1 MSVSICRLILVSA
14 EEYHAKHLLIVSS
27 MCDQEKKGNIGT
39 TASLE
44 TSNTAD
50 KVPVI
55 IEKTTEA
62 IWIRSD
68 VMNQKMKLPRNSP
81 LINIP
86 FGGLT
91 SNMLRIVAVLLML
104 SDHIWATY
112 MSFGN
117 WMTYIGRMAFPIFAF
132 QIAEGF
138 VHTSNFKKYVF
149 RLLGFALVTEIP
161 FNLFY
166 SSRWF
171 NPFHQN
177 VLFTLL
183 LGLLAIYVID
193 KAKKTKTVKNILLAV
208 LWLLLIS
215 VGATIGFVDYGF
227 LGMLTVVMFY
237 VLRDFPF
244 AWLAQLVAMVL
255 INIVFFEGQVF
266 PVEILGKT
274 FEIPSQGFAVFSLIP
289 IWMYGGRKGTSG
301 KILQYGFYA
310 FYPVHMLILY
320 LIKLMA

>member
-1 MSVSICRLILVSA
+1 MNENI
-14 EEYHAKHLLIVSS
+14 
-27 MCDQEKKGNIGT
+27 KK
-39 TASLE
+39 
-44 TSNTAD
+44 
-50 KVPVI
+50 
-55 IEKTTEA
+55 
-62 IWIRSD
+62 
-68 VMNQKMKLPRNSP
+68 KLPTNSP
-81 LINIP
+81 LIKIP

-91 SNMLRIVAVLLML
+91 SNMLRIIAIVLML

-112 MSFGN
+112 MSFGD

-138 VHTSNFKKYVF
+138 IHTSNFKKYVL
-149 RLLGFALVTEIP
+149 RLLGFAIVTEIP

-166 SSRWF
+166 SSRFF

-183 LGLLAIYVID
+183 LGLLAISVID
-193 KAKKTKTVKNILLAV
+193 KARKNRTAKNIALSV
-208 LWLLLIS
+208 LWLSLICIA
-215 VGATIGFVDYGF
+215 ATFGFVDYGF

-237 VLRDFPF
+237 VLKNFQF
-244 AWLAQLVAMVL
+244 AWLAQLVAMIL

-289 IWMYGGRKGTSG
+289 IWLYGGEKGKSS
-301 KILQYGFYA
+301 KVMQYGFYA

-320 LIKLMA
+320 LIKFMA